1 MTRIEFEQLNKQEQ
15 IKVISK
21 YGVFLADKVDSG
33 NRLYLYVVNTFYVEL
48 LHELSNI
55 NSKGLVITRIFDDAG
70 IFNDYQ
76 DKADAN
82 RLYA

>member
-21 YGVFLADKVDSG
+21 YGVFLADKIDSG

-48 LHELSNI
+48 LHELSNL
-55 NSKGLVITRIFDDAG
+55 NSKGLVITRVFDDAG

>member
-21 YGVFLADKVDSG
+21 YGVFLADKIDSG

-55 NSKGLVITRIFDDAG
+55 NSKGLVITRVFDDAG

>member
-15 IKVISK
+15 IRVISK
-21 YGVFLADKVDSG
+21 YGVFLADKIDSG

-55 NSKGLVITRIFDDAG
+55 NSKGLVITRVFDDAG

>member
-1 MTRIEFEQLNKQEQ
+1 MTRIEFEQMSKPEQ
-15 IKVISK
+15 IQVISK
-21 YGVFLADKVDSG
+21 YGVFLADKTDSG

-48 LHELSNI
+48 LHELSNLD
-55 NSKGLVITRIFDDAG
+55 NKGLVITRVFDDAG

-82 RLYA
+82 QLYA